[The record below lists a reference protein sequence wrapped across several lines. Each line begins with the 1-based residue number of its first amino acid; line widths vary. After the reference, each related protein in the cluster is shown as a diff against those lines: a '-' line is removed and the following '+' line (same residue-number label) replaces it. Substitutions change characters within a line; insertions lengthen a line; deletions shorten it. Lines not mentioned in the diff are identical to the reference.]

1 MSGAASIAHDNV
13 IRSTE
18 DLAEEKMEEETKD
31 NPVQRGIRHKK
42 VKGNRNRQT
51 ECLCS
56 KIVKADRLDSHAEYA
71 QLATT
76 I

>member
-1 MSGAASIAHDNV
+1 MSGASIAHDDV

-18 DLAEEKMEEETKD
+18 DLVEEKMEEDTKD

-51 ECLCS
+51 ECLSS
-56 KIVKADRLDSHAEYA
+56 KNVNATRLDSHAEYV
-71 QLATT
+71 LV
-76 I
+76 